1 MPKEDFIAALD
12 IGSSGVTAAL
22 GFNRKDNKIEVVS
35 CAHKECV
42 KGIKSGVVL
51 DIQKV
56 SQTIS
61 DVIEEVEEKA
71 GVKSISDLYIAVRG
85 TYISSINNRGI
96 YNITRTDKDINEED
110 VANVIANAKAI
121 HIPSD
126 REIMHV
132 IPQQF
137 YIDKHD
143 GFLNPVGMEGSI
155 LEADVHIISVN
166 NSHINNISKVVAN
179 AGYNY
184 IEHVYHL
191 LPLSEMIL
199 SEEEKSIGSMVI
211 DFGDQTTS
219 VAIYYKGKM
228 YFSTEIPMGGYHIT
242 NDISAALNISHDSA
256 KMLKEKYGCA
266 ISSSLSDIED
276 EPITV
281 IGLDRVSKKQVRPSQ
296 IMEYIQPRV
305 EEILE
310 RITDALSKSD
320 YDSVA
325 AGAVITGGGALLKG
339 MKEAVKQVFNAR
351 DVRLGYLNPDMVNF
365 KDEDLNKQKYF
376 SAISLLCYPFYLT
389 NIVYYDELYRKKG
402 SNVKRWISFVK
413 GLFR

>member
-1 MPKEDFIAALD
+1 
-12 IGSSGVTAAL
+12 
-22 GFNRKDNKIEVVS
+22 
-35 CAHKECV
+35 
-42 KGIKSGVVL
+42 
-51 DIQKV
+51 
-56 SQTIS
+56 
-61 DVIEEVEEKA
+61 
-71 GVKSISDLYIAVRG
+71 
-85 TYISSINNRGI
+85 
-96 YNITRTDKDINEED
+96 
-110 VANVIANAKAI
+110 
-121 HIPSD
+121 
-126 REIMHV
+126 
-132 IPQQF
+132 
-137 YIDKHD
+137 
-143 GFLNPVGMEGSI
+143 
-155 LEADVHIISVN
+155 
-166 NSHINNISKVVAN
+166 
-179 AGYNY
+179 
-184 IEHVYHL
+184 
-191 LPLSEMIL
+191 
-199 SEEEKSIGSMVI
+199 
-211 DFGDQTTS
+211 
-219 VAIYYKGKM
+219 
-228 YFSTEIPMGGYHIT
+228 
-242 NDISAALNISHDSA
+242 
-256 KMLKEKYGCA
+256 MLKEKYGCA